1 MKVFFLKTLMW
12 IEIGVLRVVDM
23 QEKRKSSDFLL
34 SNAYLKTSLS
44 LAALPI
50 LSRK

>member
-1 MKVFFLKTLMW
+1 MSMYFLATLIIKTKL
-12 IEIGVLRVVDM
+12 
-23 QEKRKSSDFLL
+23 QEKRKSFDFLL